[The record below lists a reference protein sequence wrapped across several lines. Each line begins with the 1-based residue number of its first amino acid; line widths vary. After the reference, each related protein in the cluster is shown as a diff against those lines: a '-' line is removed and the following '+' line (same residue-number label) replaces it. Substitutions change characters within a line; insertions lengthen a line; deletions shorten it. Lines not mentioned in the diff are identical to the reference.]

1 MIKEKKLY
9 LCNGCKQTGVR
20 SYKSKVFE
28 SFFCPRCKKV
38 STLFLPTQTIQN
50 QQPVNYLSDQKDP
63 KSAVKVT
70 PSPEALETYK
80 SNAEPIEIDV
90 VCESEKALFTIRDV
104 FIFVAGLIVGL
115 LIIKTTTGK

>member
-28 SFFCPRCKKV
+28 SFFCPKCKKI

-50 QQPVNYLSDQKDP
+50 QPLVNYLTDQKEP
-63 KSAVKVT
+63 ESVIKPAI
-70 PSPEALETYK
+70 PEAHETYRT
-80 SNAEPIEIDV
+80 NAEPIQIDV

>member
-28 SFFCPRCKKV
+28 SFFCPRCKKI

-50 QQPVNYLSDQKDP
+50 QQTVNYHSDHKDP

-70 PSPEALETYK
+70 PIPEALETYK
-80 SNAEPIEIDV
+80 PNPEPIEIDV

>member
-28 SFFCPRCKKV
+28 SFFCPRCKKI

-50 QQPVNYLSDQKDP
+50 QQTVNYHSDQGSE
-63 KSAVKVT
+63 SAARV
-70 PSPEALETYK
+70 PAIPEAHETYRP
-80 SNAEPIEIDV
+80 NAEPIEIDV

>member
-20 SYKSKVFE
+20 SYKSKVFDD
-28 SFFCPRCKKV
+28 FFCPRCKKI

-50 QQPVNYLSDQKDP
+50 PQTVNYHSDHKDP

-70 PSPEALETYK
+70 PIPEALETYK
-80 SNAEPIEIDV
+80 PNAEPIGIDM

-104 FIFVAGLIVGL
+104 FIFVAGLIIGL

>member
-20 SYKSKVFE
+20 SYKSKVFDD
-28 SFFCPRCKKV
+28 FFCPRCKKI

-50 QQPVNYLSDQKDP
+50 QQTVNYHSDHKDP
-63 KSAVKVT
+63 KSAIKVT
-70 PSPEALETYK
+70 SIPEALETYK
-80 SNAEPIEIDV
+80 PNPEPIEIDV

-115 LIIKTTTGK
+115 LIIKTTTDK

>member
-28 SFFCPRCKKV
+28 SFFCPRCKKI

-50 QQPVNYLSDQKDP
+50 QQTVNYHSDHKDP

-70 PSPEALETYK
+70 PIPEALETYK
-80 SNAEPIEIDV
+80 PNAEPIEIDV

-104 FIFVAGLIVGL
+104 FIFVAGLIIGL

>member
-1 MIKEKKLY
+1 MQKI
-9 LCNGCKQTGVR
+9 
-20 SYKSKVFE
+20 
-28 SFFCPRCKKV
+28 

-50 QQPVNYLSDQKDP
+50 QQTVNYHSDHKDP

-70 PSPEALETYK
+70 PISEALETYK

>member
-28 SFFCPRCKKV
+28 SFFCPRCKKI
-38 STLFLPTQTIQN
+38 STLFLLTQTIQN
-50 QQPVNYLSDQKDP
+50 QQTVNYHSDHKDP

-70 PSPEALETYK
+70 PIPEALETYK
-80 SNAEPIEIDV
+80 PNPEPIEIDV